1 MNYTE
6 ESWPC
11 TYALFQSIP
20 KNKSEY
26 TESVA
31 IMSYMRFE
39 EVAKWQNTYNTSL
52 NETIRGE
59 DYEAFK
65 KSKAEQLL
73 KTVYKKFPELKDV
86 IVSIHTST
94 PLSYRDYLGNSD
106 GSMYGVIKDFHDPV
120 KTFISPKTKVKN
132 LYLTGANINL
142 HGVLGVTETAFIT
155 SFFILDRDYLM
166 NKVLQANA

>member
-1 MNYTE
+1 
-6 ESWPC
+6 
-11 TYALFQSIP
+11 
-20 KNKSEY
+20 
-26 TESVA
+26 
-31 IMSYMRFE
+31 MRFE